1 MRLLTRYVLFEFL
14 SIFLVALT
22 AMTMIV
28 ILAVVGQEAVRQG
41 LNPSNVLRLIPYA
54 LPMALVFA
62 IPGTTLFAAC
72 SIYGRMAAANEVIA
86 VKAMGISPLSFV
98 WPVLTLS
105 FLLSLLVVGLN
116 DVAVS
121 WGRDG
126 VKRVVLESLEQIA
139 YGMLKTNRSYSGERF
154 SIHVS
159 GVEGHKLLGV
169 TLTFHEPGSGQTVIF
184 MAEEAE
190 LYSNPAED
198 SLSVS
203 MTNWE
208 VETGENRRLIDPDRR
223 VIDIPL
229 TTGEDDELGKRRPS
243 DVALRW
249 IREEIENQQMVIADQ
264 QQKFAAEAAQQLLLG
279 DFSSLADPVW
289 EHRLTHLGG
298 SQSRLHRLITEPW
311 RRWAAGFSCL
321 AFVMVGAPLAIQLRN
336 ADVWTSFAVCFLPIL
351 TVYYP
356 LLALGVDR
364 AKSGE
369 LPACCVWIGNL
380 VLALAGWWLLRKVVK
395 S

>member
-1 MRLLTRYVLFEFL
+1 MRRLTRYVLFEFL

-22 AMTMIV
+22 AMTTIV

-41 LNPSNVLRLIPYA
+41 LNPANVVRLIPYA

-72 SIYGRMAAANEVIA
+72 SIYGRMASSNEVIA
-86 VKAMGISPLSFV
+86 IKSMGVSPLTLV

-116 DVAVS
+116 DVAVT

-139 YGMLKTNRSYSGERF
+139 YGMLRTNRSYSGERF
-154 SIHVS
+154 SINVS
-159 GVEGHKLLGV
+159 GVDGHKLLGV
-169 TLTFHEPGSGQTVIF
+169 TLTFHEPGSGQTVVF

-190 LYSNPAED
+190 MHSNPAAD
-198 SLSVS
+198 SLSVT

-208 VETGENRRLIDPDRR
+208 VETGDNRRLIDPDRR

-229 TTGEDDELGKRRPS
+229 TDGEDDELGKRRPS

-249 IREEIENQQMVIADQ
+249 IEEEIQNQRLVIADQ

-279 DFSSLADPVW
+279 DFSGLTEPVW
-289 EHRLTHLGG
+289 EQRLASVGG
-298 SQSRLHRLITEPW
+298 SQARLHRLITEPW
-311 RRWAAGFSCL
+311 RRWATGFSCL

-351 TVYYP
+351 TIYYP
-356 LLALGVDR
+356 LLAFGVDR

-369 LPACCVWIGNL
+369 LPACSVWIGNA
-380 VLALAGWWLLRKVVK
+380 VLALAGWWLLRKVVR